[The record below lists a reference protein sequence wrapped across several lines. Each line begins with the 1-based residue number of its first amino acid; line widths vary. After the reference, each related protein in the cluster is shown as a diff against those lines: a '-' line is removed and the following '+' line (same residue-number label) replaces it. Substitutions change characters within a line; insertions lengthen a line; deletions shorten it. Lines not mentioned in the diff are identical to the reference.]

1 MYEGYIKQHL
11 SMPEVGSNSPLHD
24 FPRKW
29 SMNRP
34 IKFINNGIAKKCFL
48 GSDGRRGTWLLE
60 TLRVSKIGAS
70 QLSQCSLEL
79 RFGLV
84 KMMKN

>member
-1 MYEGYIKQHL
+1 
-11 SMPEVGSNSPLHD
+11 
-24 FPRKW
+24 
-29 SMNRP
+29 MNRP
-34 IKFINNGIAKKCFL
+34 IKFIDNGKAKVLFL

-60 TLRVSKIGAS
+60 TLRFAKIGAS
-70 QLSQCSLEL
+70 QLSQCGLEL